1 MTDVMSAP
9 VSSAVS
15 VFTDKS
21 CCGAGVGF
29 NGFLVLWDQRA
40 GTPAIA
46 IVLRREGLFVEGLR
60 GGEIC
65 AERTLNGTGDEK
77 LDCTRTLQVQLNNLT
92 ISGAVCR
99 LLQQREARVCL
110 NSERRFPSASS
121 VTGLYSIRYGASFS
135 TSQGNCSSLI
145 SPSGHP
151 GPNFGRFDGWCV
163 FALPRYYS
171 GLPFGTEM
179 PRWCD
184 VSELMR
190 APGPSPSSHVHQCAV
205 DSMVAELRA
214 LPQFLVRQSDGMLM
228 LVFHTLA
235 TDPVSVT
242 GSFCTCKAAFQIVI
256 QDTSAPEISYS
267 VAVAAGFASD
277 AFLDEYKIVC
287 LKQTLILFLYKAK
300 PLARPWDSVF
310 VGVSFEQLHILE
322 LEPPSLRLVRPAVT
336 TVPKNNSVPRNAHAG
351 VVGGALHGIQRN
363 DNSVALYVRVG
374 NVRDINQ
381 FNSFELPSAESGC
394 LEDCRRIS
402 QAGMRNFKQANSLE
416 VQNKIPHGTNQASN
430 GPRLSRQQRSL
441 SESHA
446 YQQRSFSESCA
457 YQVPEGTLRGILKY
471 GAHWRRSV
479 SVSESSDDSPSALPL
494 NSDDSDA
501 LFHAISLDSIEPKK
515 TVSFNDHINHIIYR
529 PNSSALARRRKNQ
542 KKAANKK
549 KAAARRALS
558 QCDSTDTSG
567 VSSGSEASLEDVPQG
582 FQPGNET
589 TKGGEADKA

>member
-9 VSSAVS
+9 LSSAVS
-15 VFTDKS
+15 VFTNRNG
-21 CCGAGVGF
+21 GAGVGC
-29 NGFLVLWDQRA
+29 NGFLVLCDQRA

-60 GGEIC
+60 DGKIC
-65 AERTLNGTGDEK
+65 AVWTPNGTGDEK
-77 LDCTRTLQVQLNNLT
+77 LDCIRTLRVQLSNPS

-110 NSERRFPSASS
+110 NAERRFLGASS

-135 TSQGNCSSLI
+135 TSQGHCSSLI
-145 SPSGHP
+145 STFGAL
-151 GPNFGRFDGWCV
+151 GPNFGRLDGWLV
-163 FALPRYYS
+163 FALLKYLD
-171 GLPFGTEM
+171 LPFGTEM

-184 VSELMR
+184 VSQLMK
-190 APGPSPSSHVHQCAV
+190 APGPSFSSSHVHQCDV

-228 LVFHTLA
+228 IMFHALA
-235 TDPVSVT
+235 PDLDAVT
-242 GSFCTCKAAFQIVI
+242 GAFCACKAAFQVVMR
-256 QDTSAPEISYS
+256 DTSAPEISYS
-267 VAVAAGFASD
+267 VAVATGFAGN

-287 LKQTLILFLYKAK
+287 LKQTVILFLYKAK

-310 VGVSFEQLHILE
+310 VGVSFEQLHTME
-322 LEPPSLRLVRPAVT
+322 LGPPTLRLVRQTIT
-336 TVPKNNSVPRNAHAG
+336 TEPINNSVPRSARAGGVADASHGNQPNGNCVPLHAR
-351 VVGGALHGIQRN
+351 A
-363 DNSVALYVRVG
+363 G
-374 NVRDINQ
+374 NVRGINQ
-381 FNSFELPSAESGC
+381 PSNFELPSAEFGC
-394 LEDCRRIS
+394 LEDCCCMNL
-402 QAGMRNFKQANSLE
+402 AGMENFNHVNLSE
-416 VQNKIPHGTNQASN
+416 DQNENPQGTNQASN
-430 GPRLSRQQRSL
+430 APRLSRQQRSL

-457 YQVPEGTLRGILKY
+457 YQMPEGTLRGILKHGTY
-471 GAHWRRSV
+471 WRRSV

-494 NSDDSDA
+494 DSDDSGL
-501 LFHAISLDSIEPKK
+501 LFPAISLDSIQPKK

-567 VSSGSEASLEDVPQG
+567 VSSGSEASLEDVSQG
-582 FQPGNET
+582 FTPGKET
-589 TKGGEADKA
+589 TKGGEAIKA